1 MTVEQWLGK
10 DNLLGID
17 IWMRKY
23 RKGEESFDEWLD
35 RVSGGNKRVKNA
47 IISKKFVPGGRI
59 LSNRGIKDTRVTY
72 SNCFMAGSKVLTID
86 GFKNI
91 EDIAIGDMVLSHDE
105 QFHRVNDIM
114 CREYTGDIYCLE
126 SINFMEPIKCTPN
139 HKILTNHG
147 WKRADRI
154 LACSEQIKAQDKI
167 KMAQHHMIKFTPK
180 IVSALDGFK
189 ARDNS
194 KVEVKD
200 GMAQIYTLVNDR
212 GTTTYQHR
220 GNSVR
225 AEWVFDD
232 DFAYFIGRWL
242 GDGSIT
248 ARRGYKNPSILQI
261 VFNATTE
268 RDAFERCKSIGENV
282 FGIHA
287 SYRETNQNVIALRF
301 ESEIIASW
309 FVNHFGEKCDG
320 KFVPNEYLGCVPMMV
335 GLCDADGTLDTHG
348 AFRIVLKNRKLI
360 DWLYYTMWM
369 NGINASPI
377 HSVERQADTYEFRVG
392 VAISNKFLNPL
403 LSKQYSDGRNN
414 LDVRGDFEY
423 AALSSISISE
433 DCHCKV
439 YNLSVEDTHTYNVN
453 GVIVHNCYVIAPPE
467 DNIESIFESR
477 KKLARTYSYGGGCG
491 IDISKLAPAGAKVH
505 NQAEK
510 TSGAVSFMQGYSQTT
525 EEIGQ
530 NGRRG
535 ALMISLDCHHP
546 DLMDFIDIKTK
557 ENSVTKAN
565 ISVRVTDDFMQA
577 VEDNTD
583 WVMSFTRP
591 ETGETITKTAKAR
604 DIFDKLCEN
613 NWNWAEPGI
622 LFWDNIEEYNL
633 LSNNPDFEYAGTNPC
648 AEEPLPAGGSCLLG
662 SINLSAFVDDCGD
675 FMYDDF
681 YETVDTGIRYLN
693 EVLDEGLPL
702 HPLQEQRDSVRDWR
716 QVGLGVC
723 GVADMLIKMHLR
735 YDSDEAIEH
744 CRDISIAMANHA
756 MYVSANLACEKGP
769 YPKYT
774 KGTITTPFFRANA
787 DTLTKNMV
795 ENYGLRN
802 SQLLTIAPTGTISTM
817 LGISGGIE
825 PIFAKSYKRKTESLH
840 ETTQYYDVLT
850 PIYQKYAD
858 EHGLT
863 VNDKFPDWFVDSS
876 EIDYNKRVAMQA
888 AWQKGIDASIS
899 STVNLPNEATIDDV
913 KNIYMSAWKNGL
925 KGITIYRSGCK
936 REGVLIV
943 EDKNK
948 EEIQT
953 EESIPRGAIM
963 NCSDDLVG
971 KKRKL
976 TTGCGS
982 LHVLAFF
989 DPYNGDLQEVY
1000 FNKGSTGGCANFMT
1014 GLSRTVSLLCRAGVD
1029 IATIK
1034 DQLDSSGVCPSYAAR
1049 TATKHD
1055 TSKGS
1060 CCPMAIGN
1068 ALMDMYKEM
1077 QEDVDD
1083 DYDEDYKSYVMS
1095 QEKLNSIKLGV
1106 CPECGEPMTH
1116 EGGCDI
1122 CKSCGYSHCG

>member
-1 MTVEQWLGK
+1 MTIEQWLGK

-17 IWMRKY
+17 IWLRKY

-35 RVSGGNKRVKNA
+35 RVSNGNKKVKKA
-47 IISKKFVPGGRI
+47 IIDKKFIPGGRI
-59 LSNRGIKDTRVTY
+59 LSNRGVKDTRVTY
-72 SNCFMAGSKVLTID
+72 SNC
-86 GFKNI
+86 
-91 EDIAIGDMVLSHDE
+91 
-105 QFHRVNDIM
+105 
-114 CREYTGDIYCLE
+114 
-126 SINFMEPIKCTPN
+126 
-139 HKILTNHG
+139 
-147 WKRADRI
+147 
-154 LACSEQIKAQDKI
+154 
-167 KMAQHHMIKFTPK
+167 
-180 IVSALDGFK
+180 
-189 ARDNS
+189 
-194 KVEVKD
+194 
-200 GMAQIYTLVNDR
+200 
-212 GTTTYQHR
+212 
-220 GNSVR
+220 
-225 AEWVFDD
+225 
-232 DFAYFIGRWL
+232 
-242 GDGSIT
+242 
-248 ARRGYKNPSILQI
+248 
-261 VFNATTE
+261 
-268 RDAFERCKSIGENV
+268 
-282 FGIHA
+282 
-287 SYRETNQNVIALRF
+287 
-301 ESEIIASW
+301 
-309 FVNHFGEKCDG
+309 
-320 KFVPNEYLGCVPMMV
+320 
-335 GLCDADGTLDTHG
+335 
-348 AFRIVLKNRKLI
+348 
-360 DWLYYTMWM
+360 
-369 NGINASPI
+369 
-377 HSVERQADTYEFRVG
+377 
-392 VAISNKFLNPL
+392 
-403 LSKQYSDGRNN
+403 
-414 LDVRGDFEY
+414 
-423 AALSSISISE
+423 
-433 DCHCKV
+433 
-439 YNLSVEDTHTYNVN
+439 
-453 GVIVHNCYVIAPPE
+453 YVVAPPE
-467 DNIESIFESR
+467 DSIESIYESR

-491 IDISKLAPAGAKVH
+491 IDLSKLAPAGAKVH

-510 TSGAVSFMQGYSQTT
+510 TSGAVSFMEGYSQTT

-546 DLMDFIDIKTK
+546 DLLDFIDIKTK
-557 ENSVTKAN
+557 DGSVTKAN

-577 VEDNTD
+577 VENDDD
-583 WVMSFTRP
+583 WVMSFTRE

-604 DIFDKLCEN
+604 DIFNKLCEN

-622 LFWDNIEEYNL
+622 LFWDTIEDYNL

-648 AEEPLPAGGSCLLG
+648 AEEPLPAGGSCLLA

-681 YETVDTGIRYLN
+681 YDTIDVGIRYLN

-716 QVGLGVC
+716 QVGLGVM

-744 CRDISIAMANHA
+744 CRDISMAMANHA
-756 MYVSANLACEKGP
+756 MYISSNLACEKGP

-774 KGTITTPFFRANA
+774 NTTIDTPFFRANA

-858 EHGLT
+858 EHELT

-888 AWQKGIDASIS
+888 AWQAGIDASIS

-936 REGVLIV
+936 REGVLVV
-943 EDKNK
+943 EDNKNQANFK
-948 EEIQT
+948 T
-953 EESIPRGAIM
+953 EEDIPRGAIM

-976 TTGCGS
+976 ITGCGS

-989 DPYNGDLQEVY
+989 DSDDGSLQEVY
-1000 FNKGSTGGCANFMT
+1000 FNRGSTGGCSNFMT
-1014 GLSRTVSLLCRAGVD
+1014 GLSRTISLLCRAGVD
-1029 IATIK
+1029 IETIK
-1034 DQLDSSGVCPSYAAR
+1034 DQLDSTGVCPSYATR
-1049 TATKHD
+1049 SATKHD

-1077 QEDVDD
+1077 QEEVDD
-1083 DYDEDYKSYVMS
+1083 DYDGDYESHIMS
-1095 QEKLNSIKLGV
+1095 QEKLNSIKLGI

>member
-17 IWMRKY
+17 IWLRKY

-35 RVSGGNKRVKNA
+35 RISNGNKKVKKV
-47 IISKKFVPGGRI
+47 IIDKKFIPGGRI
-59 LSNRGIKDTRVTY
+59 LSNRGVKDTRVTY
-72 SNCFMAGSKVLTID
+72 SNC
-86 GFKNI
+86 
-91 EDIAIGDMVLSHDE
+91 
-105 QFHRVNDIM
+105 
-114 CREYTGDIYCLE
+114 
-126 SINFMEPIKCTPN
+126 
-139 HKILTNHG
+139 
-147 WKRADRI
+147 
-154 LACSEQIKAQDKI
+154 
-167 KMAQHHMIKFTPK
+167 
-180 IVSALDGFK
+180 
-189 ARDNS
+189 
-194 KVEVKD
+194 
-200 GMAQIYTLVNDR
+200 
-212 GTTTYQHR
+212 
-220 GNSVR
+220 
-225 AEWVFDD
+225 
-232 DFAYFIGRWL
+232 
-242 GDGSIT
+242 
-248 ARRGYKNPSILQI
+248 
-261 VFNATTE
+261 
-268 RDAFERCKSIGENV
+268 
-282 FGIHA
+282 
-287 SYRETNQNVIALRF
+287 
-301 ESEIIASW
+301 
-309 FVNHFGEKCDG
+309 
-320 KFVPNEYLGCVPMMV
+320 
-335 GLCDADGTLDTHG
+335 
-348 AFRIVLKNRKLI
+348 
-360 DWLYYTMWM
+360 
-369 NGINASPI
+369 
-377 HSVERQADTYEFRVG
+377 
-392 VAISNKFLNPL
+392 
-403 LSKQYSDGRNN
+403 
-414 LDVRGDFEY
+414 
-423 AALSSISISE
+423 
-433 DCHCKV
+433 
-439 YNLSVEDTHTYNVN
+439 
-453 GVIVHNCYVIAPPE
+453 YVVAPPE
-467 DNIESIFESR
+467 DSIESIYESR

-491 IDISKLAPAGAKVH
+491 IDLSKLAPAGARVH

-510 TSGAVSFMQGYSQTT
+510 TSGAVSFMEGYSQTT

-546 DLMDFIDIKTK
+546 DLLGFIDIKTK
-557 ENSVTKAN
+557 DGSVTKAN

-577 VEDNTD
+577 VEDDTD
-583 WVMSFTRP
+583 WVMSFTRK
-591 ETGETITKTAKAR
+591 ETGETITKTARAR
-604 DIFDKLCEN
+604 DIFNKLCEN

-622 LFWDNIEEYNL
+622 LFWNNIEEYNL

-648 AEEPLPAGGSCLLG
+648 AEEPLPAGGSCLLA

-681 YETVDTGIRYLN
+681 YDTIDVGIRYLN

-716 QVGLGVC
+716 QVGLGVM

-744 CRDISIAMANHA
+744 CRDISMAMANHA
-756 MYVSANLACEKGP
+756 MYISSNLACEKGP

-774 KGTITTPFFRANA
+774 NDVIDTPFFRANA

-850 PIYQKYAD
+850 PIYQKYAN
-858 EHGLT
+858 EHELT

-888 AWQKGIDASIS
+888 AWQAGIDASIS

-936 REGVLIV
+936 REGVLVV
-943 EDKNK
+943 EDNKNQANFK
-948 EEIQT
+948 T
-953 EESIPRGAIM
+953 EEDIPRGAIM

-976 TTGCGS
+976 ITGCGS

-989 DPYNGDLQEVY
+989 DSDDGSLQEVY
-1000 FNKGSTGGCANFMT
+1000 FNRGSTGGCSNFMT
-1014 GLSRTVSLLCRAGVD
+1014 GLSRTISLLCRAGVD
-1029 IATIK
+1029 IETIK
-1034 DQLDSSGVCPSYAAR
+1034 DQLDSTGVCPSYATR
-1049 TATKHD
+1049 SATKHD

-1077 QEDVDD
+1077 QEEVED
-1083 DYDEDYKSYVMS
+1083 DYDGDCESHVIS
-1095 QEKLNSIKLGV
+1095 QEKLNSIKLGI